1 MGLLEDFNDKL
12 EQCSSQNDVPPVQ
25 IFTAHS
31 VNHIVSNY
39 QPPII
44 QQNYQ
49 QPQVQ
54 RNSFF
59 LKWIAGA
66 TVSKCYDCRE
76 KIQNPLKLAPDDL
89 VMAYKDIRRFKDP
102 VTGVS
107 RYSDAPQNVH
117 YTWFDPS
124 LQMQQSLSP
133 LHFQR
138 LLSEFYWR
146 P

>member
-1 MGLLEDFNDKL
+1 MQNTTATSLVGLLEDFNDKL

-59 LKWIAGA
+59 LKWIAGN
-66 TVSKCYDCRE
+66 TVSKCYGCCKKVLLNSHLMIWLRQITIFAILEILLLGYCDILMHLKMSICIYDLLVSE
-76 KIQNPLKLAPDDL
+76 LDIQTSITLWL
-89 VMAYKDIRRFKDP
+89 M
-102 VTGVS
+102 
-107 RYSDAPQNVH
+107 
-117 YTWFDPS
+117 
-124 LQMQQSLSP
+124 
-133 LHFQR
+133 
-138 LLSEFYWR
+138 
-146 P
+146 